1 MQCPKCGHQQ
11 TGGRECESCGIIFVK
26 YRERQQA
33 LAAARKAEAETA
45 GQASRPGLGR
55 LMPLGVILIIIVGLG
70 GYWMGS
76 RNGEQAPAVDVKQ
89 VEPAVPQPASPSRV
103 AKSTRE
109 VSGRLHEQISD
120 KNPIESARKAT
131 VFIKSPWGSGSG
143 FFIDD
148 QGHVVTN
155 RHVIEVSEDTVRDL
169 RAQKDRLEADIKVA
183 EDNLAYLQKNLPRVR
198 DADLIAQVKRQI
210 EAQGEQI
217 LKAQSALKEMEQQLQ
232 TLETSSL
239 DDIRVILANGSEYQV
254 GGINLSS
261 NYDLALLSIMS
272 LDTPYINPSPRAMQ
286 MNQGEKV
293 YTVGN
298 PVGLSFSVTGGIVS
312 GYRKYE
318 DQLYIQTDA
327 PINPGN
333 SGGPLIDEQG
343 KVIGVNT
350 AILKNTQGIGFAIPI
365 TEVLDEFSF
374 SIQTPSKR

>member
-11 TGGRECESCGIIFVK
+11 AGGRECESCGLIFAK

-33 LAAARKAEAETA
+33 LAAARKAEAQAA
-45 GQASRPGLGR
+45 GQESRPGIGR
-55 LMPLGVILIIIVGLG
+55 LIALGVILIIIVGLG

-76 RNGEQAPAVDVKQ
+76 RKGEQAPAVAVKQ
-89 VEPAVPQPASPSRV
+89 EGSTAPRPASPSSV
-103 AKSTRE
+103 VQKGHE
-109 VSGRLHEQISD
+109 VPIRHRGKISD
-120 KNPIESARKAT
+120 NNPIESARNAT

-143 FFIDD
+143 FFIDG

-155 RHVIEVSEDTVRDL
+155 RHVIEVPEDTVRNL
-169 RAQKDRLEADIKVA
+169 RAQKDRLEADLKAA
-183 EDNLAYLQKNLPRVR
+183 ENNLAYLRKNLPRLR
-198 DADLIAQVKRQI
+198 DADLIGQIKRQI
-210 EAQGEQI
+210 EVQGEQI
-217 LKAQSALKEMEQQLQ
+217 VKAQGALQEMEQQLQ
-232 TLETSSL
+232 TLETSSQG
-239 DDIRVILANGSEYQV
+239 DIRVIMADGGEYQV
-254 GGINLSS
+254 GGINVSS

-272 LDTPYINPSPRAMQ
+272 LDTPYIKPSSRAMQ
-286 MNQGEKV
+286 MDQGEKV

-298 PVGLSFSVTGGIVS
+298 PVGLSFTVTAGIVS
-312 GYRKYE
+312 GYRKYD

-374 SIQTPSKR
+374 SIQTSP